1 MQSEGISAIASLAAA
16 AIIPLARLVM
26 RLALRRRSRKRRK
39 KQIEH
44 LKAKLRAEEA
54 CAGSC
59 AWHTAAWR
67 VACEVSVGVVDG
79 IVASRVESHVERALR
94 ASGVESTRVS
104 VAVARSV
111 ACYVE
116 ALREATSS
124 KRRLFAA
131 MQATIALYRLA
142 LFHEL
147 CSASYGT
154 VVYCGEHLV
163 TGRVVTARAVRVFY
177 ETASALGVPCV
188 VYVLMHREGGLVVL
202 SVMPEAREARAPDAA
217 LRDSALRGV
226 TLGGAFPPSCSS
238 VVSGSSSPIGPMS
251 PMSARSPRGTMSA
264 RSCAEHALLVGDRAA
279 LTTMCG
285 WVTNECVGEHATV
298 HIDGAPITLFA
309 VYADE
314 EQLVVVDAEDRL
326 FVPLH
331 ALFLAEHAVAARV
344 ERGVVVA
351 AVHTARAAH
360 VQSAVG
366 IVLGDALQ
374 NGKWQGESC
383 VSRSF
388 DVAPDARLVLV
399 TLCRAA
405 WV

>member
-1 MQSEGISAIASLAAA
+1 
-16 AIIPLARLVM
+16 M

-44 LKAKLRAEEA
+44 LKATLRAEEA

-79 IVASRVESHVERALR
+79 IVTSRVESHVERALR

-147 CSASYGT
+147 RSANYGT

-202 SVMPEAREARAPDAA
+202 SVMPERAPDAA
-217 LRDSALRGV
+217 LRDAALRGV

-238 VVSGSSSPIGPMS
+238 VVSGSSSPMSPMS
-251 PMSARSPRGTMSA
+251 PMSARSPRGAMSA
-264 RSCAEHALLVGDRAA
+264 RSCAEHAALVGDRAA
-279 LTTMCG
+279 LTTMRG

-298 HIDGAPITLFA
+298 HIDGAPSTLFA

-314 EQLVVVDAEDRL
+314 EQLVVVDAEARL

-366 IVLGDALQ
+366 LALGDALQ
-374 NGKWQGESC
+374 TGKWQGESC

>member
-16 AIIPLARLVM
+16 AIVPLARLVM

-44 LKAKLRAEEA
+44 LKATLRAEEA

-202 SVMPEAREARAPDAA
+202 SVMPERAPDAA
-217 LRDSALRGV
+217 LRDAALRGV

-238 VVSGSSSPIGPMS
+238 VVSGSSSPMS
-251 PMSARSPRGTMSA
+251 PMSARSPRGAMSA
-264 RSCAEHALLVGDRAA
+264 RSCAEHAVLVGDRAA
-279 LTTMCG
+279 LTTMRG

-298 HIDGAPITLFA
+298 HIDGAPSTLFA

-314 EQLVVVDAEDRL
+314 EQLVVVDAEARL

-360 VQSAVG
+360 VQGAVG
-366 IVLGDALQ
+366 LALADALP